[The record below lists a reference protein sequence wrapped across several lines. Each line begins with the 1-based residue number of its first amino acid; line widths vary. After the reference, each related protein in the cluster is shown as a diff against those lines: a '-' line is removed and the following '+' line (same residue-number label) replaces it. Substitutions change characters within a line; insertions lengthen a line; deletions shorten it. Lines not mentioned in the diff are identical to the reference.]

1 MKYESVIGLEV
12 HVELKTKTKI
22 FCGCSTE
29 FGAEPNT
36 HVCPVCL
43 GLPGVLPVLNKEVL
57 HYAVKA
63 GLALHCDI
71 LPFSKFDR
79 KNYYYPDLPKNF
91 QTSQFDL
98 PICKGGYIDIDVDGK
113 QRRIHLTRIHM
124 EEDAGKLVHSGS
136 TIATSDSSRVDY
148 NRTGVPLLEIVGEPE
163 LRSGAEAR
171 AYLEKLRSIMQ
182 YLGVSDCR
190 LEEGSM
196 RCDANIS
203 IRPVGSTTLGTKTE
217 IKNINSFSAV
227 QKGIEYEAV
236 RQAQILEE
244 GGTIQQA
251 TRGWDEAKGVTI
263 LQRVKEGDSDYRY
276 FPEPDLI
283 PIEVSPAYIE
293 EVRKELPEMPDARCQ
308 RFQDEL
314 GLSEYDANLL
324 TLEKQTADY
333 FETVV
338 KEGVDAKEAAN
349 WMLGEFA
356 KKLNEEGIGITDSPV
371 APTAL
376 LAGISSAPSPAAAY
390 KIEAPKVSPLRSAS
404 LAADPMGWGMTTASW
419 CCSLKALA
427 AAFISSISASVS
439 TGTTSSKVTASRS
452 QRFSIRAVKSAALA
466 PFSPRMTM
474 IGTQPRSTACPAMS
488 SRLSSSRLPSI
499 LTASMR
505 DERMAKRRMDP

>member
-1 MKYESVIGLEV
+1 MPSAMSLHFESDHPFIAVPLEGETIQDLQIQIAKI
-12 HVELKTKTKI
+12 VENPYDMMA
-22 FCGCSTE
+22 F
-29 FGAEPNT
+29 
-36 HVCPVCL
+36 
-43 GLPGVLPVLNKEVL
+43 
-57 HYAVKA
+57 
-63 GLALHCDI
+63 
-71 LPFSKFDR
+71 
-79 KNYYYPDLPKNF
+79 
-91 QTSQFDL
+91 
-98 PICKGGYIDIDVDGK
+98 
-113 QRRIHLTRIHM
+113 
-124 EEDAGKLVHSGS
+124 DAGYFNGAINLSQLWNALLYIAREGANPSVLFSCDKSKLPEMYQTDRDYGS
-136 TIATSDSSRVDY
+136 I
-148 NRTGVPLLEIVGEPE
+148 
-163 LRSGAEAR
+163 
-171 AYLEKLRSIMQ
+171 LRSIMQ

-376 LAGISSAPSPAAAY
+376 AGLLKLIAKGTISG
-390 KIEAPKVSPLRSAS
+390 KIAKKVLPE
-404 LAADPMGWGMTTASW
+404 MW
-419 CCSLKALA
+419 
-427 AAFISSISASVS
+427 
-439 TGTTSSKVTASRS
+439 TSG
-452 QRFSIRAVKSAALA
+452 KSADDVVKEQGLVQITDTGALEELVQKVIA
-466 PFSPRMTM
+466 ANPQSVEDYKAGKKKA
-474 IGTQPRSTACPAMS
+474 IGFLVGQIMKETKGRANPGVVNQ
-488 SRLSSSRLPSI
+488 L
-499 LTASMR
+499 LT
-505 DERMAKRRMDP
+505 KNLQ